1 MALNFT
7 LALNHSPCFDTDLTA
22 PPYIQ
27 TTPAT
32 QTSCML
38 PRIAPLLVEAVFLV
52 QSCCNTT
59 DHAVWHYSN
68 GTYILADP
76 ASGASPDE
84 IGYYLNTDGCQYAYC
99 NVTSEAAGSEFID
112 CVHQFSPD
120 LPGGCIHGEDTDTS
134 TTKSAA
140 QRFGFNRMGFYFGF
154 MFVLGLASIVAL

>member
-7 LALNHSPCFDTDLTA
+7 LPLNHSQCFDTDLTA

-27 TTPAT
+27 TTPVI

-38 PRIAPLLVEAVFLV
+38 PRTAPLLVEAVFLM

-76 ASGASPDE
+76 SGGASPND
-84 IGYYLNTDGCQYAYC
+84 IGYYLNTDDCQYAYC
-99 NVTSEAAGSEFID
+99 SVTSEAAGSEFID
-112 CVHQFSPD
+112 CVHQFFPD
-120 LPGGCIHGEDTDTS
+120 LPAGCIHGEDTDTS

-140 QRFGFNRMGFYFGF
+140 ERFGLNRMGFCFGL
-154 MFVLGLASIVAL
+154 MFELGLASFIAL